1 MLNGIILQQANDYH
15 VYVQKLFID
24 YLLSGES
31 GKPPES
37 QGAATRENLEDER
50 KALVQLGEEFNQNQ
64 LNHEA
69 VISSS
74 QKVLIKLTKNL
85 NEQLEGAIAL
95 VSPLIKQSNKD
106 ITKEQVK
113 AAFVHALVYGGV
125 DPVTQK
131 VNKNLFIDKM
141 NELVKLT
148 MTAEIKDKLEQ
159 QLEAFFN
166 VLIEANE
173 SIGDLTNSVLSISE
187 VARSFRSQFYQSAL
201 RVIDLIK
208 LLPEYKLDPLQDQ
221 INRETLHFDKSIGE
235 TK

>member
-1 MLNGIILQQANDYH
+1 
-15 VYVQKLFID
+15 
-24 YLLSGES
+24 
-31 GKPPES
+31 
-37 QGAATRENLEDER
+37 
-50 KALVQLGEEFNQNQ
+50 
-64 LNHEA
+64 
-69 VISSS
+69 
-74 QKVLIKLTKNL
+74 
-85 NEQLEGAIAL
+85 
-95 VSPLIKQSNKD
+95 
-106 ITKEQVK
+106 
-113 AAFVHALVYGGV
+113 
-125 DPVTQK
+125 
-131 VNKNLFIDKM
+131 M